1 MDRWDP
7 DCRGCMLCVFFSAF
21 TSVPS
26 VRIENW
32 SCWFLPLLKFWL
44 EKRRELWWSW
54 KLKEGV
60 SVGAQWR

>member
-1 MDRWDP
+1 
-7 DCRGCMLCVFFSAF
+7 MLCVFFSAF